1 MDFRAKLLFMLLA
14 AAIAAGGVA
23 RGEIAIVGPD
33 QVDAGDE
40 VVCRLTGTPAIDLS
54 TPLVEQLGWLSG
66 ERRMVAYLAA
76 PGQGLAPLSVRAELV
91 FGAQGATLEPLV
103 RFTPEASGVYGAFVV
118 RSTIIPAELRRFAMA
133 LAA

>member
-1 MDFRAKLLFMLLA
+1 MDFRAKFLLLLLVMV
-14 AAIAAGGVA
+14 IAAMQA
-23 RGEIAIVGPD
+23 TAGEIAIVGPER
-33 QVDAGDE
+33 VDAGDE

-66 ERRMVAYLAA
+66 ERRMVAYLAR
-76 PGQGLAPLSVRAELV
+76 PGQGLGPLDVRAELV

-118 RSTIIPAELRRFAMA
+118 RSTIIPAELRRCAMA